1 MNDIITLRDADLSI
15 EEFVAVVRY
24 GKQLEFSP
32 EFIARVEKSHAFVQK
47 SIDEGRTVYGVNTGF
62 GDNVTQKISA
72 EDTATLQKNIIRSH
86 ATSVGTPLSAEEVR
100 AIQMVMITNTG
111 KGISG
116 ISMGPLETLRQM
128 LNKGVVSYAPGE
140 GCIESLCVEGHI
152 ALNLIGEGKAYY
164 QGELLPAAEAMKRAG
179 IPTITLKAK
188 EGLSML
194 NGTTANLALS
204 IITIYRAQQLA
215 KHYDI
220 LMAFAFESLQG
231 TTKALDPRLI
241 GAKKHAE
248 QHETARNV
256 LRILEGS
263 EITKANEN
271 YRLQDAYVLR
281 RSPQMGGGAKRIINE
296 GWVSVWEELNSCSDN
311 PIFIPE
317 GDDFVAL
324 MGANFCGAYNGL
336 HMDNLVNGLV
346 QFAKFSERHVDRLT
360 NRRYSEYPAFLVKN
374 PGLNSG
380 FMILQYTAAALLN
393 EMKVLATPSGA
404 DSIPT
409 SAGQEDPVLF
419 SYYSAKKAFDCCK
432 KLQYIYAIDYLA
444 QLQALDFIEGMK
456 SSPALQKVYDLIRSK
471 VPTVDEDRFYGDD
484 VETIREMIEN
494 GSIEAAVESVTGELE
509 YFKFQGDYQ
518 F

>member
-1 MNDIITLRDADLSI
+1 MNDVVVLRDTDLSI
-15 EEFVAVVRY
+15 EEFVAVARY
-24 GKQLEFSP
+24 GKKLEFSP
-32 EFIARVEKSHAFVQK
+32 EFRARVEKSHAFVQK
-47 SIDEGRTVYGVNTGF
+47 CIDEGRTVYGVNTGF
-62 GDNVTQKISA
+62 GDNVVHKISP

-86 ATSVGTPLSAEEVR
+86 ATAVGRPLSAEEVR
-100 AIQMVMITNTG
+100 AIQLIMITNTG
-111 KGISG
+111 RGLSG
-116 ISMGPLETLRQM
+116 ISMAPLETLRDM

-194 NGTTANLALS
+194 NGTTANIALS
-204 IITIYRAQQLA
+204 VITIYRAMELA

-220 LMAFAFESLQG
+220 LMAFAFETLQG
-231 TTKALDPRLI
+231 TTKALDPRLLS
-241 GAKKHAE
+241 AKKHIE
-248 QHETARNV
+248 QQQTARNV

-281 RSPQMGGGAKRIINE
+281 RSPQMGGATKRIINE
-296 GWVSVWEELNSCSDN
+296 GLVSVWEELNSCSDN
-311 PIFIPE
+311 PIFFPE
-317 GDDFVAL
+317 GDEATPL
-324 MGANFCGAYNGL
+324 MGANFCGAYNSL
-336 HMDNLVNGLV
+336 HMDNLVNALT
-346 QFAKFSERHVDRLT
+346 QFAKFSERHVERLT
-360 NRRYSEYPAFLVKN
+360 NRHYSEYPAFLVKN

-393 EMKVLATPSGA
+393 EMKVLATPSSV

-409 SAGQEDPVLF
+409 SGGQEDPVLF
-419 SYYSAKKAFDCCK
+419 GYFAAKKAFDCCK
-432 KLQYIYAIDYLA
+432 KMEYIYAIDYLA
-444 QLQALDFIEGMK
+444 ELQALDFIEDMK
-456 SSPALQKVYDLIRSK
+456 SAPALQKVYDLIRAK

-484 VETIREMIEN
+484 LEVIRAMIED
-494 GSIEAAVESVTGELE
+494 GSIVKAVESVTGPLE
-509 YFKFQGDYQ
+509 YCDGNYNCQ
-518 F
+518 